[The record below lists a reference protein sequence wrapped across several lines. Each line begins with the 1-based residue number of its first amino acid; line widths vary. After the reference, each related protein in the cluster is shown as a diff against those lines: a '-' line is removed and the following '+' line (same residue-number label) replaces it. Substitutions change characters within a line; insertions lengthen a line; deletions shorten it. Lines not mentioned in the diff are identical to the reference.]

1 MSCRSG
7 TSLWAAGC
15 FHRASQCGRDR
26 RSAFAALD
34 REEAFDITRRWIK
47 NVISASK
54 SSVTAAF
61 TSRRTSKGRP
71 RLTRINSPATCCSA
85 YQPISAA
92 RPLALAMDSP
102 IYWRVRGLQITGA
115 SMPPLP
121 LRSMRPEQLSPSG
134 VHHLRVHR
142 WIIARI
148 SSSPRLL
155 NGKIS
160 QFRPPLGRRLSKKI
174 RMAALG
180 SDPQNSAGASE
191 PELKPRATHTSRSP

>member
-1 MSCRSG
+1 MAFIVQANAEG
-7 TSLWAAGC
+7 TDAA
-15 FHRASQCGRDR
+15 S
-26 RSAFAALD
+26 FAVLD
-34 REEAFDITRRWIK
+34 REEAFDIARRWIK
-47 NVISASK
+47 NVLSASK

-61 TSRRTSKGRP
+61 TSRPTSKGRL
-71 RLTRINSPATCCSA
+71 RLTRVNCCSA

-102 IYWRVRGLQITGA
+102 IYWRVRGLQIAGA

-180 SDPQNSAGASE
+180 SDPQNSAGAD
-191 PELKPRATHTSRSP
+191 RTRT